1 LEGKLVKYL
10 VALTSLFLAGAPH
23 FGFAAGRAFL
33 NSQPQ
38 NIDRPL
44 QQATTA
50 LGKSVLQER
59 LHACFTLKTDKPE
72 KRTLSS
78 RRSTCFT
85 VNVSPG
91 EATQIW
97 LDQPVDFEMTIT
109 GKTAQMHV
117 DGFEFGVET
126 LTIAEPGSY
135 RVQIRKVDSAP
146 GAVTF
151 SLVRKKL
158 ETQKASAWEQAE
170 IWATRSK
177 RTKKTEDI
185 DTSLALWEDLGDTSS
200 IARTYLK
207 RGSMLSKQ
215 TEPAG
220 ARVAYEKAL
229 ELCEANFDPRCSA
242 EAENNSGQM
251 SSRLGD
257 FNNAQQRLE
266 EAAKDWRKLADR
278 ENEGVTLSNLGLM
291 LWQVG
296 DFEKAIAFLNQAG
309 ELLRSRST
317 KGYGKALNNLGL
329 CYQSLAEYERAQGY
343 FNSAA
348 RALERSKSLPELV
361 RTRINLG
368 RNYML
373 DGDLQR
379 AQQILESAVAEA
391 DKLSNLQ
398 TRADALRNLAQN
410 LWRMGQLE
418 PARARLELALEA
430 DHFDGDRRGQSSA
443 LHYLGLI
450 AQKSGDIA
458 TARSLLTEAAA
469 LRREVGLRDD
479 ATESLFE
486 LASLEYHAGHLDA
499 ARDFTEQALTLIELV
514 RSQTPSPTLRAYY
527 YSRKRQ
533 FFDLLVEIA
542 MTPGNLNAT
551 ADGLLAAERG
561 RSRALMDLLASG
573 SVLGPLPGDM
583 AERHANNQRQLDYLS
598 SLLSRT
604 QPDKD
609 IGLRFQ
615 KLLEDDEALKE
626 RIHTSL
632 TNQKLA
638 EPIKSVKDLQSD
650 LVLSGC
656 GLLEYHIGAR
666 QSYLWFVDAHQIQVF
681 TLPSAATIESEARPV
696 VDGFG
701 HILERRR
708 SPSQRA
714 AYNRALKKLS
724 ATLLGQLSTIHLPER
739 LILVPDGVLHRV
751 PFAALQ
757 LPDGVERLGL
767 AHDLVQI
774 PSATYLVVGAQPRPI
789 QKFLQTILAIT
800 DPVFSANDPRVT
812 GNRSQSQ
819 AADIDLARLPFNY
832 EIETIES
839 RVPRSRFRILRGF
852 AASRATLRH
861 LRTEDYG
868 VLHFSTHALI
878 DDRIPERSW
887 IALSG
892 VDRAGHPVEDMGL
905 LYPYQLAQFHL
916 SSSIVVLSA
925 CDTALGRQVLGEG
938 LMGFSSS
945 LLYAGGSQL
954 VLTLTEVDGEASSR
968 FLRDVYR
975 QYLPGNNSME
985 HSITIARRAMA
996 RSRRFSDPYY
1006 WASFIVIG
1014 RPANTTNTGF
1024 ASMQDWK

>member
-1 LEGKLVKYL
+1 
-10 VALTSLFLAGAPH
+10 
-23 FGFAAGRAFL
+23 
-33 NSQPQ
+33 
-38 NIDRPL
+38 
-44 QQATTA
+44 
-50 LGKSVLQER
+50 
-59 LHACFTLKTDKPE
+59 
-72 KRTLSS
+72 
-78 RRSTCFT
+78 
-85 VNVSPG
+85 
-91 EATQIW
+91 
-97 LDQPVDFEMTIT
+97 
-109 GKTAQMHV
+109 
-117 DGFEFGVET
+117 
-126 LTIAEPGSY
+126 
-135 RVQIRKVDSAP
+135 
-146 GAVTF
+146 
-151 SLVRKKL
+151 
-158 ETQKASAWEQAE
+158 
-170 IWATRSK
+170 
-177 RTKKTEDI
+177 
-185 DTSLALWEDLGDTSS
+185 
-200 IARTYLK
+200 
-207 RGSMLSKQ
+207 MLSKQ
-215 TEPAG
+215 SDPAG

-229 ELCEANFDPRCSA
+229 ELCGANFDTRCSA

-251 SSRLGD
+251 SSRLAD

-291 LWQVG
+291 LWQAG
-296 DFEKAIAFLNQAG
+296 DFEQAIAFLNQAG

-317 KGYGKALNNLGL
+317 KGYGKALNNLSL
-329 CYQSLAEYERAQGY
+329 CYQSLAEYERARGY
-343 FNSAA
+343 FKSAA
-348 RALERSKSLPELV
+348 SALERSKSLPDLV

-379 AQQILESAVAEA
+379 AQRILESAAAEA

-430 DHFDGDRRGQSSA
+430 DRFDGDRRGQSSA

-450 AQKSGDIA
+450 AEKSGDTA
-458 TARSLLTEAAA
+458 MARSLLTQAID

-486 LASLEYHAGHLDA
+486 LASLEYHAEHLDA
-499 ARDFTEQALTLIELV
+499 ARDFTEQALTLIESV
-514 RSQTPSPTLRAYY
+514 RSHAPNPTLRASY
-527 YSRKRQ
+527 YSRKRR

-542 MTPGNLNAT
+542 MTPSNLNAT

-573 SVLGPLPGDM
+573 SVLGPLPEDV
-583 AERHANNQRQLDYLS
+583 AERHTNNQRQLDYLS
-598 SLLSRT
+598 NLLSST
-604 QPDKD
+604 PPDKD
-609 IGLRFQ
+609 TDLRLRFQ
-615 KLLEDDEALKE
+615 KLLDDDEALKDLI
-626 RIHTSL
+626 RGSL
-632 TNQKLA
+632 ATQKLLQPLKSIEELQRELLSA
-638 EPIKSVKDLQSD
+638 ESA
-650 LVLSGC
+650 
-656 GLLEYHIGAR
+656 LLEYHLGAR
-666 QSYLWFVDAHQIQVF
+666 QSYLWCIDAHQIQVF

-708 SPSQRA
+708 SPSQRV

-751 PFAALQ
+751 PFAALR

-789 QKFLQTILAIT
+789 QKFPQTILAIT

-819 AADIDLARLPFNY
+819 AANTDLARLPFDY

-861 LRTEDYG
+861 LRTEDFG

-887 IALSG
+887 IALSR

-905 LYPYQLAQFHL
+905 LHPYQLAQFHL

-925 CDTALGRQVLGEG
+925 CDTALGKQVLGEG

-968 FLRDVYR
+968 FLRNVYR

-996 RSRRFSDPYY
+996 GSLRFSDPYY

-1014 RPANTTNTGF
+1014 RPANTANTGF
-1024 ASMQDWK
+1024 ASREDRK